1 MPIRIG
7 SLRPRMKR
15 LSRPLE
21 RLSELNERA
30 QDLIARTY
38 MAIAPLVPSSVRPIG
53 WRSWAVIRHFVEDA
67 AGLPMADDGRAAA
80 TQDDQI
86 TEYDR

>member
-1 MPIRIG
+1 
-7 SLRPRMKR
+7 MKR

-67 AGLPMADDGRAAA
+67 LAFQRQMTDALLQRKMTKLQNMSG
-80 TQDDQI
+80 
-86 TEYDR
+86 EH